1 MVSYIVPDKTYNAY
15 GILKA
20 MKLAR
25 QQRGFTIVE
34 TLIVLAVTGLLFVMA
49 AVAVNGEQGRAE
61 FHQAINDVQSE
72 IQQTI
77 DQVAAGDY
85 QNTGNFTCKVGMS
98 GNLDIQNPGVGGS
111 DQGSNT
117 GCTFLGK
124 VLQFDVKNNPEQYI
138 VYPIAGLQKDNS
150 GNEVSTLA
158 AAAPTAIAPGTGT
171 KSDNSSIPDASV
183 PGALNN
189 GLTVVSMT
197 GGGNNIGAVAFIS
210 SLGQFSQGKLL
221 SGSQQIDL
229 YPVNGSA
236 RNTTSPVTVDAIDS
250 GLANSPQNPKSGVKI
265 CFASGTTD
273 QSGLITIGSNGSNLA
288 VTLQIKNGRN
298 CR

>member
-1 MVSYIVPDKTYNAY
+1 
-15 GILKA
+15 
-20 MKLAR
+20 MKQAR
-25 QQRGFTIVE
+25 EQRGFTIVE
-34 TLIVLAVTGLLFVMA
+34 TLIVLAVTGLLFVIA

-85 QNTGNFTCKVGMS
+85 QNTGNFTCNANG
-98 GNLDIQNPGVGGS
+98 GTLHITGLGTPG
-111 DQGSNT
+111 QGSNT

-124 VLQFDVKNNPEQYI
+124 VLQFDVKNKPQQYI
-138 VYPIAGLQKDNS
+138 AYPIAGLQKDSS
-150 GNEVSTLA
+150 GNEVTTLA
-158 AAAPTAIAPGTGT
+158 AATPTAIAPGTTTG
-171 KSDNSSIPDASV
+171 NGSIPDASV
-183 PGALNN
+183 PGTLDNS
-189 GLTVVSMT
+189 LTVVSMT

-210 SLGQFSQGKLL
+210 SLGQYNSGTLV

-236 RNTTSPVTVDAIDS
+236 LAQTKVDAVDTIDNHLKS
-250 GLANSPQNPKSGVKI
+250 EDSQANPNGGVQI

-298 CR
+298 C

>member
-1 MVSYIVPDKTYNAY
+1 
-15 GILKA
+15 
-20 MKLAR
+20 MKQAR

-34 TLIVLAVTGLLFVMA
+34 TLIVLAVTGLLFVIA
-49 AVAVNGEQGRAE
+49 AIAVSGEQGRAE

-85 QNTGNFTCKVGMS
+85 QNTGNFTCKVGAS
-98 GNLDIQNPGVGGS
+98 GNLDIQPPGAGGS

-117 GCTFLGK
+117 GCIFLGK
-124 VLQFDVKNNPEQYI
+124 VLQFDVKSNPQEYI
-138 VYPIAGLQKDNS
+138 AYPIAGLQED
-150 GNEVSTLA
+150 GNGNQVTTLA
-158 AAAPTAIAPGTGT
+158 AATPTAIAPGTT
-171 KSDNSSIPDASV
+171 SANSSIPDASV
-183 PGALNN
+183 PGTLDN

-210 SLGQFSQGKLL
+210 SLGSYGTGGNLL
-221 SGSQQIDL
+221 SGSQQIDV
-229 YPVNGSA
+229 YPVNRSA
-236 RNTTSPVTVDAIDS
+236 PPQRSVDAVDAIDS
-250 GLANSPQNPKSGVKI
+250 NLKSEGSQENPNGGVQI
-265 CFASGTTD
+265 CFASGSTD

-298 CR
+298 C